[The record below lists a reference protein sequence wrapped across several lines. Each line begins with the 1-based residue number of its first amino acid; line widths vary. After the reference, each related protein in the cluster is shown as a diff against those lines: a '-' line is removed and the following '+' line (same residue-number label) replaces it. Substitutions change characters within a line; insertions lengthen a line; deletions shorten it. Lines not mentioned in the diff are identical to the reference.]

1 MLNTLGRRDSE
12 AGDTRNTLTNSII
25 IIIIICA
32 GVTKNL
38 SLNLCN
44 NQLKLLTKVDHSVAA
59 RSLVDLILRGRDSQ
73 VVEGSERTGV
83 LSCVR

>member
-1 MLNTLGRRDSE
+1 MYNIVHILYIPYVQYHQL
-12 AGDTRNTLTNSII
+12 SIVRSLVLFI
-25 IIIIICA
+25 ASIIIICA

-59 RSLVDLILRGRDSQ
+59 RSLVDLIKG
-73 VVEGSERTGV
+73 
-83 LSCVR
+83 